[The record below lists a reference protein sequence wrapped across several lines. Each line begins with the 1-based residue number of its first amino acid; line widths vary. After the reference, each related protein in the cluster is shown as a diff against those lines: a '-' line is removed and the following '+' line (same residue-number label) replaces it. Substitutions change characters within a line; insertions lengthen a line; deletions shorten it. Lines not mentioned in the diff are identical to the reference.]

1 MKTFFPY
8 SLLYLS
14 CIFFSNVSIANDS
27 ETIQSKNPVK
37 IDEQGNL
44 IYTDTIGVDD
54 DISIV
59 IEGANYRLSN
69 AAITLAAGNK
79 IKQDGNAVLVPMHLI
94 TGKILINTENGDDTF
109 TVNLSNGNIK
119 IPIIYNGGNQNTSTG
134 DDMILL
140 GNENQNYDTVTH
152 TFINAHDGFINV
164 TGNSTIHYKG
174 LEPITDNLNASDR
187 VFTFTGNQGS
197 VETITLEPG
206 ATSSTNR
213 INSSLAEMVDFT
225 NPTNSLTINLT
236 GFGDDILEVRGLS
249 ISSNADLIVN
259 SDGVDEIRFP
269 NNSIDLGNGNLNL
282 TSHNI
287 HFSKDVTARSITT
300 TSTNTT
306 TIESAALRA
315 VGGSVTMNAG
325 TVVPAID
332 GINTD
337 VGGLYMN
344 AAQIQTSGTQDI
356 NIIAT
361 TYAARNIINQ
371 ASLNGFNMEGSSI
384 ITEFGDVTITGSG
397 VDNGLANF
405 NGVRM
410 GNSTNIQSLAG
421 QITINGTGRNTG
433 NTSNIG
439 VSMISGNI
447 RTNTA
452 GNVDITGTGYLG
464 IDIKGAIQAIGS
476 GSILL
481 QGTSNVATASAINI
495 SSTNASLSANNG
507 IHLTANTGYINT
519 PNGVATQSQ
528 FNTNNTIINGVL
540 APGQSL
546 GQVIMNSNLV
556 MDSSDVLEI
565 GVDNFTNFGTEY
577 DQLKVNGA
585 VNLTNATFNL
595 TDQSGDF
602 PQEVVALTIIDN
614 DGTDPIVGTFN
625 GLPQGA
631 TINGNNGKNWSIFY
645 NQGDG
650 NDVVLSSGLANPNVF
665 VDEGNMVFTG
675 IAAENDD
682 LTIVIDGANY
692 RLNDASKPLIAG
704 QGAIQDG
711 NDVLVSI
718 ASVTGAININTGN
731 GNDKLNIDLNGG
743 LFTTAINFDG
753 GNDTD
758 GIAVTSNTTLDTITH
773 TVDNSGAGTIAITG
787 NNTISYTASTETVED
802 NLTID
807 DRIFTVNSNNDIVF
821 EPTGSL
827 GNQVTLNGLV
837 TIAYTNPNSTL
848 TINGSG
854 TGQGFLAINGFAAG
868 FTADLTINR
877 SQDIVRFGFNT
888 TNPIDLGAGNLTVV
902 SKVVLVRTNISTAGL
917 ISLVSLDSLYVEG
930 GNIIATGGQN
940 ISLIGGTQPTNGTT
954 FTGLEIFQ
962 STVQTTGA
970 GTITLVGTA
979 SISNPFAVQ
988 SGMTLFEANF
998 LTDTGDIGIMGF
1010 GAGIANH
1017 SNIGIN
1023 IFNTTNI
1030 QSNSGNINIVG
1041 TAGSSLGNANKGIFM
1056 FDGTNIQTMGAGTIT
1071 IEGTGG
1077 AGLNSNYGVEIQMNT
1092 TINAENGDISIT
1104 GTAIDTDG
1112 IDQIGI
1118 LMNGAINTSG
1128 TGNISLTGTG
1138 ATANNPAID
1147 IIAENAQIQSGGI
1160 ITMTGNTGEINT
1172 SNGIASQAQLSG
1184 INTII
1189 NGELAPGQSPGQLII
1204 NGNLTMASDDTLE
1217 IEVNDF
1223 NNVGTDYDQV
1233 QVIGSVNLNNANFN
1247 FVDQSG
1253 DFPQDV
1259 IALTIIDNDG
1269 TDPIVGTFNGLSE
1282 GATITGNNGK
1292 NWNIFYNRGDGND
1305 VVLRSEV
1312 APNVFVDAGNM
1323 VFTGIAA
1330 ENNDITIV
1338 IDGANYRLSDAN
1350 NPVMAGQG
1358 AVQDGDDVLVSI
1370 ASVAGAIN
1378 INTGN
1383 GNDQLNINMNG
1394 GLFTKDINFDG
1405 GDDTD
1410 GIAISS
1416 NATLDTITHTVNS
1429 NGAGTVAITGNNVI
1443 TYTASTETIEDNITA
1458 DERAFTLNSSNSIQF
1473 EPTGSLGNQVTV
1485 DGLVTIGY
1493 VNPNNTLVI
1502 NGSGA
1507 GEGFVFI
1514 NGFATGF
1521 TADLTINRLQ
1531 DIVRFGFNTT
1541 NPIDLGT
1548 GDLIAVARVVLVRTD
1563 VSTAGS
1569 ISLTSLNT
1577 LYVDQGDI
1585 ISSGGQ
1591 NITLNGGTQPINSNF
1606 AGIEIFNATIQT
1618 IGAGTITIAG
1628 TAFLDSPFTFTSGMT
1643 LFGTDILTDTGD
1655 INLIGIGATI
1665 GSNSNRG
1672 INMSIGTNI
1681 QSNSGNINIVG
1692 TAGNSIGDDNKGIL
1706 MFDGTYIETMGT
1718 GTITIQGTGGEG
1730 VNSNYGVE
1738 IQMNTTISAENGD
1751 VAITGTAT
1759 DTDGSDQI
1767 GIILDGTINTTG
1779 TGNISL
1785 TGTSPTANDPSI
1797 DIISSNAQIQSGGVI
1812 TMTGNT
1818 GEINTPNGVALQ
1830 AQLTGTNT
1838 IINGKL
1844 APGQSPG
1851 HLIIDGNL
1859 TMTSDDTLEIEVSG
1873 FDNPGTEYDQVQV
1886 NGAVNLNG
1894 VALNLVDSSGS
1905 FSSPENLIII
1915 NNDADDPI
1923 VGTFN
1928 GLPNGSAIA
1937 GNAKT
1942 WYIYYNL
1949 AGTNDVLLSTTPP
1962 NIRID
1967 GSGNLVFLDPYSL
1980 NDNLTII
1987 VEGVNYRMSDAVKPI
2002 IAGPGVIQD
2011 NNDVLIPIDAVTGVI
2026 DINTQFGD
2034 DHLSINLNGGNFT
2047 DEIHYDGGTENNGLA
2062 LSGANTYANMVHT
2075 LTGTHRGAIDIPGNS
2090 TITYEELT
2098 QTLTDNLETNDKNF
2112 HLDLDDYIVLRSGG
2126 TLANQM
2132 DVFESTTID
2141 YKNPLN
2147 SLTISNI
2154 GSGDNTMVMQ
2164 GFATGFDADL
2174 TINATED
2181 DDVRFDTNATNIT
2194 NGNININSGKLTV
2207 DSTGSIITT
2216 GSITT
2221 FTKSTTTIAGI
2232 IQSNGGNISMIA
2244 GTEALPGSNSGGI
2257 YMQNGRVEAI
2267 GSGTILMDGT
2277 IYVNAFTD
2285 TPINGFWMRDDS
2297 RVTTDTGNITVTG
2310 NGIDNGN
2317 ADYRGINLGESSRI
2331 ESNTGNISLQ
2341 GTSSNANTQA
2351 IRLVST
2357 NIQVQTGGDVNITAN
2372 TGAIN
2377 TSNGVPVM
2385 STISAANTTF
2395 NGILSPGESSGQVKI
2410 DGNFIMGSDDTLKIQ
2425 VGGFDTAGTDYD
2437 QVQVNGAVIISNTT
2451 LELDDETN
2459 FSPENANTL
2468 IIIDNDGTDPV
2479 NGTFNGL
2486 PNGASISS
2494 NGSIWYIYYDQGD
2507 GNDVILSSEL
2517 LGAVTVR
2524 PSVFLQG
2531 AALNPNVG
2539 EEMLMRDDLRVA
2551 GIIPTTSPYAD
2562 TATVDAAVFNTTGV
2576 DAIVDWVWVEVRS
2589 EANIDLVVAGKSAL
2603 LQRDGDITDLDGT
2616 SPVAF
2621 NIASGNYYIV
2631 IRHRNHLG
2639 VMSNAAIAL
2648 RSSVTFIDFTNP
2660 AASTFGSNAQ
2670 TNFGIPSGAN
2680 AMWAG
2685 NVNGDAIIQYS
2696 GTNPDTP
2703 AILSVIL
2710 NDPGNFLNFP
2720 TYAVVGY
2727 NVNDVNMNGNAQYSG
2742 VAPDTPFILQNVL
2755 AHPGNF
2761 LNFSTYQIQEQLP
2774 SSLN

>member
-14 CIFFSNVSIANDS
+14 CIFFSNVSIANNN
-27 ETIQSKNPVK
+27 EITQSKNPVK

-44 IYTDTIGVDD
+44 VYTDTIGVDD
-54 DISIV
+54 NISIM
-59 IEGANYRLSN
+59 IEGTNYRISN
-69 AAITLAAGNK
+69 TTTVLKAGDK
-79 IKQDGNAVLVPMHLI
+79 AKQDGNAVLVPIALV

-140 GNENQNYDTVTH
+140 GNENQNYDSVTH

-164 TGNSTIHYKG
+164 IENSAIHYKG
-174 LEPITDNLNASDR
+174 LEPITDNLNANDR
-187 VFTFTGNQGS
+187 VFTFTGNQGG
-197 VETITLEPG
+197 VETVTLEPG

-213 INSSLAEMVDFT
+213 INSSLAEMVDFN
-225 NPTNSLTINLT
+225 NPTNSLTINLI

-259 SDGVDEIRFP
+259 SDGIDEIRFP

-287 HFSKDVTARSITT
+287 QFLRNVTARSITT

-325 TVVPAID
+325 TVVPVID

-356 NIIAT
+356 NITAT

-371 ASLNGFNMEGSSI
+371 SSLNGFNMEGSSI

-405 NGVRM
+405 NGIRM

-421 QITINGTGRNTG
+421 QITISGTGRNTG

-464 IDIKGAIQAIGS
+464 IDIKGGIQAIGS

-481 QGTSNVATASAINI
+481 QGTSNVATVPAINI
-495 SSTNASLSANNG
+495 STTNANLSANNG

-565 GVDNFTNFGTEY
+565 GVDNFTNLGTEY
-577 DQLKVNGA
+577 DQLQVNGS
-585 VNLTNATFNL
+585 VNLNNATFNL
-595 TDQSGDF
+595 VDQSGDF

-614 DGTDPIVGTFN
+614 DGTDPIIGTFN

-631 TINGNNGKNWSIFY
+631 TINGNNGKSWNIFY
-645 NQGDG
+645 NQGDD

-665 VDEGNMVFTG
+665 VDTGNMVFTG

-682 LTIVIDGANY
+682 VTIVIDGANY
-692 RLNDASKPLIAG
+692 RVSDANKPVIAG
-704 QGAIQDG
+704 SGTIQDG

-718 ASVTGAININTGN
+718 ASVTGVINVNTGN

-743 LFTTAINFDG
+743 LFTKDINFDG
-753 GNDTD
+753 GNNTD
-758 GIAVTSNTTLDTITH
+758 GIAVSSNATLDTITH
-773 TVDNSGAGTIAITG
+773 TVDSSGAGTIAITG
-787 NNTISYTASTETVED
+787 NNAITYTTATETVDD

-807 DRIFTVNSNNDIVF
+807 DRIFTLNSSNNIQF

-827 GNQVTLNGLV
+827 GNQVTVDGLI
-837 TIAYTNPNSTL
+837 TIAFANPNNTL
-848 TINGSG
+848 VINGSG
-854 TGQGFLAINGFAAG
+854 AGSTVINGFAAG
-868 FTADLTINR
+868 FTADLTISR
-877 SQDIVRFGFNT
+877 LQDTLRFGQGVSNQ
-888 TNPIDLGAGNLTVV
+888 TNIGTGDLTVL
-902 SKVVLVRTNISTAGL
+902 SKVVLVRANVSTAGS
-917 ISLVSLDSLYVEG
+917 ISLTSLDNLNIDG
-930 GNIIATGGQN
+930 GNIMATGGQN
-940 ISLIGGTQPTNGTT
+940 ISLLGGTQPTNGTT

-970 GTITLVGTA
+970 GNITLAGIA
-979 SISNPFAVQ
+979 SIHNPFAVQ
-988 SGMTLFEANF
+988 SGMSLFEANI
-998 LTDTGDIGIMGF
+998 LTDTGAINITGV
-1010 GAGIANH
+1010 GAGVANH

-1030 QSNSGNINIVG
+1030 QSNAGNINIVG
-1041 TAGSSLGNANKGIFM
+1041 TAGSSLGASNKGVFM
-1056 FDGTNIQTMGAGTIT
+1056 FDSTNIQTMGAGTIT
-1071 IEGTGG
+1071 VQGTGG
-1077 AGLNSNYGVEIQMNT
+1077 YGLNSNYGVEIQVNT
-1092 TINAENGDISIT
+1092 TISTENGDIAIT
-1104 GTAIDTDG
+1104 GTAVDTDG
-1112 IDQIGI
+1112 TDQVGI
-1118 LMNGAINTSG
+1118 LMNGTINASG
-1128 TGNISLTGTG
+1128 TGNISLVGTG
-1138 ATANNPAID
+1138 STANNPAID
-1147 IIAENAQIQSGGI
+1147 IIAENAQIQSGGV

-1172 SNGIASQAQLSG
+1172 PDGVASQALVTG
-1184 INTII
+1184 TNTIV
-1189 NGELAPGQSPGQLII
+1189 NGKLAPGQSPGQLII

-1217 IEVNDF
+1217 IEVNAFD
-1223 NNVGTDYDQV
+1223 NVGTDYDQV
-1233 QVIGSVNLNNANFN
+1233 QVVGAVNLNNATFN

-1253 DFPQDV
+1253 DFPQNLV
-1259 IALTIIDNDG
+1259 TLTIIDNDG
-1269 TDPIVGTFNGLSE
+1269 TDPIIGTFNGLPQ
-1282 GATITGNNGK
+1282 GATIAGNNGK
-1292 NWNIFYNRGDGND
+1292 NWNIFYNQGDGND

-1323 VFTGIAA
+1323 VFTGIGS
-1330 ENNDITIV
+1330 ENNDVTIV

-1350 NPVMAGQG
+1350 NPVFAGSG
-1358 AVQDGDDVLVSI
+1358 AVQDGSDVLVSI
-1370 ASVAGAIN
+1370 ASVTGAIN

-1383 GNDQLNINMNG
+1383 GNDQLHINLNG

-1405 GDDTD
+1405 GNDTD
-1410 GIAISS
+1410 GIAVSS
-1416 NATLDTITHTVNS
+1416 NGTLDTIIHTVDS
-1429 NGAGTVAITGNNVI
+1429 NGAGTLAITGNNII
-1443 TYTASTETIEDNITA
+1443 TYTASTETIEDSITA
-1458 DERAFTLNSSNSIQF
+1458 DERAFTLNSSNTIQF

-1493 VNPNNTLVI
+1493 VNPNNTLAI
-1502 NGSGA
+1502 NGSGT
-1507 GEGFVFI
+1507 GEGFVVI

-1521 TADLTINRLQ
+1521 TADLTVNRLQ
-1531 DIVRFGFNTT
+1531 DILRFGFNTN
-1541 NPIDLGT
+1541 NPVDLGT
-1548 GDLIAVARVVLVRTD
+1548 GDLTVVARVVLVRTN

-1569 ISLTSLNT
+1569 ISLTSQNT
-1577 LYVDQGDI
+1577 LYVDGGDI
-1585 ISSGGQ
+1585 IANGGQ

-1606 AGIEIFNATIQT
+1606 AGIEIFQSTIQT

-1628 TAFLDSPFTFTSGMT
+1628 TAFLDSPFTFVSGMT
-1643 LFGTDILTDTGD
+1643 LFGTNILTDTGD
-1655 INLIGIGATI
+1655 INLTGIGATI

-1706 MFDGTYIETMGT
+1706 MHDGTNIETTGS
-1718 GTITIQGTGGEG
+1718 GTITIQGTGGSG
-1730 VNSNYGVE
+1730 VDSNYGIEV
-1738 IQMNTTISAENGD
+1738 QVNTTISAENGD
-1751 VAITGTAT
+1751 IAITGTST
-1759 DTDGSDQI
+1759 DTDGLDQI
-1767 GIILDGTINTTG
+1767 GIIMDGTISTTG
-1779 TGNISL
+1779 TGNISI
-1785 TGTSPTANDPSI
+1785 TGTSALANDPSI
-1797 DIISSNAQIQSGGVI
+1797 DIISSNVQIQSGGMI
-1812 TMTGNT
+1812 TLTGNL
-1818 GEINTPNGVALQ
+1818 GEINTPNGVASQ
-1830 AQLTGTNT
+1830 AQFAGTNT
-1838 IINGKL
+1838 VINGKL

-1851 HLIIDGNL
+1851 QLIIDGNL
-1859 TMTSDDTLEIEVSG
+1859 IMASDDTLEIEVSG
-1873 FDNPGTEYDQVQV
+1873 FDNPGTEYDQIQV
-1886 NGAVNLNG
+1886 NGVVNLNG
-1894 VALNLVDSSGS
+1894 ATLNLLDSSGS
-1905 FSSPENLIII
+1905 FSSPENLILI
-1915 NNDADDPI
+1915 NNDGDDPI

-1928 GLPNGSAIA
+1928 GLLNGAAIA

-1987 VEGVNYRMSDAVKPI
+1987 VEGVNYRMSDAGKPI
-2002 IAGPGVIQD
+2002 IAGPGVTQD
-2011 NNDVLIPIDAVTGVI
+2011 GNDVLIPIDAVTGVI

-2034 DHLSINLNGGNFT
+2034 DHLNIDLNGGNFT
-2047 DEIHYDGGTENNGLA
+2047 DEIHFDGGTENNGLA
-2062 LSGANTYANMVHT
+2062 LLGANTYTTITHT
-2075 LTGTHRGAIDIPGNS
+2075 FTGTQRGAIDIPGNS
-2090 TITYEELT
+2090 AITYEELT
-2098 QTLTDNLETNDKNF
+2098 QTLTDNLETTDKIFN
-2112 HLDLDDYIVLRSGG
+2112 LDLDDYITFKSGG
-2126 TLANQM
+2126 TLGNQM
-2132 DVFESTTID
+2132 DVFESTTLD

-2154 GSGDNTMVMQ
+2154 GPGDNTLVIQ
-2164 GFATGFDADL
+2164 GFATGFDAGL

-2181 DDVRFDTNATNIT
+2181 DDVRFDTNATNIG
-2194 NGNININSGKLTV
+2194 NGNMNINSGKMNI

-2216 GSITT
+2216 GAITT
-2221 FTKSTTTIAGI
+2221 STKSTTTIVGT
-2232 IQSNGGNISMIA
+2232 IQSNGSNISITA

-2257 YMQNGRVEAI
+2257 YMQNGRVETTGGGHI
-2267 GSGTILMDGT
+2267 MMDGT
-2277 IYVNAFTD
+2277 IYVNLTTNTIID
-2285 TPINGFWMRDDS
+2285 GFWMRDNS
-2297 RVTTDTGNITVTG
+2297 RVITDTGNITIVG

-2317 ADYRGINLGESSRI
+2317 ADFRGVRIADTSSI
-2331 ESNTGNISLQ
+2331 QSNSGDISIT
-2341 GTSSNANTQA
+2341 GTSNIATISAINFQSSSTQMQTSGNL
-2351 IRLVST
+2351 IITT
-2357 NIQVQTGGDVNITAN
+2357 NI
-2372 TGAIN
+2372 GAIN
-2377 TSNGVPVM
+2377 TP
-2385 STISAANTTF
+2385 
-2395 NGILSPGESSGQVKI
+2395 NGINALAQFNANNIAINGTLAPGQSPGQLI
-2410 DGNFIMGSDDTLKIQ
+2410 LNGNLTMESDDILEIEVNDFTI
-2425 VGGFDTAGTDYD
+2425 AGSDYD
-2437 QVQVNGAVIISNTT
+2437 QVVVNGTVSINGTSLT
-2451 LELDDETN
+2451 LKDSSGA
-2459 FSPENANTL
+2459 FSEDPETL
-2468 IIIDNDGTDPV
+2468 IIIANDGSDLIT
-2479 NGTFNGL
+2479 GTFNGL
-2486 PNGASISS
+2486 PNGSSITG
-2494 NGSIWYIYYDQGD
+2494 NGKTWYIYYNQGD
-2507 GNDVILSSEL
+2507 GNDVVLSSEMPL
-2517 LGAVTVR
+2517 AVNISPKVY
-2524 PSVFLQG
+2524 LQG
-2531 AALNPNVG
+2531 AILNPNTG
-2539 EEMLMRDDLRVA
+2539 EETLMRDDLRVA

-2562 TATVDAAVFNTTGV
+2562 NLTVDSAVFNTTGIN
-2576 DAIVDWVWVEVRS
+2576 AIVDWVWVELRDATNSTTVIAS
-2589 EANIDLVVAGKSAL
+2589 KSGL
-2603 LQRDGDITDLDGT
+2603 LQRDGDVTEIDGV
-2616 SPVAF
+2616 SPLSF
-2621 NIASGNYYIV
+2621 MIPFGNYYAAIK
-2631 IRHRNHLG
+2631 HRNHLSI
-2639 VMSNAAIAL
+2639 MSNSAITL
-2648 RSSVTFIDFTNP
+2648 NNSVIQVDFTNG
-2660 AASTFGSNAQ
+2660 STNTFGANAQ
-2670 TNFGIPSGAN
+2670 TSFGVPSGKT

-2685 NVNGDAIIQYS
+2685 NVNGDSIVQYS
-2696 GTNPDTP
+2696 GTRPDTP
-2703 AILSVIL
+2703 NILSIVL

-2727 NVNDVNMNGNAQYSG
+2727 NVNDVNMNGNSQYSG
-2742 VAPDTPFILQNVL
+2742 ITPDAPFILQNVL

-2774 SSLN
+2774 EN